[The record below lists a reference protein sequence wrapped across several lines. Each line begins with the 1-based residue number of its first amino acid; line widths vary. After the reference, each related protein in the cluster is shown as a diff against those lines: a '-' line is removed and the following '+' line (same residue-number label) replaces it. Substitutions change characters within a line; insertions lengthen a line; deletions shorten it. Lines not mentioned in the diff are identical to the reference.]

1 MSVPWKELGLSR
13 FLAFDHH
20 EFLLFENGQ
29 PQPAVTVDPSE
40 GLPQVAYSP
49 EEVSE
54 AVIDLHLLSRTLLPT
69 LPEHSLSSLCAHF
82 GIRLETGEE
91 RGAIGHLFAALLVE
105 GLAMERDL
113 LSLLGQ
119 LLPGVT
125 GALLSSLV
133 PWGKVRKPPSKGEPS
148 EEPVLTAIGSVEE
161 VLGRDGLIGQ
171 GLVAFEDRPGQR
183 EMAKLVS
190 RTFEEG
196 GTSVVEAGSG
206 TGKTF
211 AYLIPALLNLR
222 SGKTVRLV
230 VSTRTKQLQEQLYTK
245 DLPFLVSR
253 LAPQLKVALL
263 KGRKNYLCLRRWQRV
278 LGELIEGLERDLLP
292 SLAPLASW
300 LFRTQTGDVEENSA
314 FLADPNGNTLWSR
327 LRNEPQHC
335 VGQDCAFLDDC
346 FSVAARRRAK
356 GADLIVVNHSLLLAD
371 LLADHGILGDYQVLI
386 VDEAHAL
393 EQVARHAMTSTLTP
407 GILDRFLTEIHPP
420 SRRRRGGWLARLP
433 LPHADRRVER
443 VRTTSQALRS
453 MNVRLF
459 TALAEVLPTERRDQ
473 FPLLEGLRP
482 QAARMQL
489 VLDELKTGMESI
501 GEALGDKEAQR
512 EADGLIAEAEVIS
525 SLLGGLFSSPAENT
539 VHWYE
544 RKDREIALHVSP
556 LEVATF
562 LKETLYPKLDGLVLT
577 SATLSL
583 GGEFT
588 YLRESLGLDA
598 APKKAVYSVVQTPFD
613 YDERMRIYY
622 TDFLPPVE
630 GPEEVYAKEIASF
643 MGEVA
648 EATHKKIL
656 ALFTS
661 YQLLQAVHE
670 RLAGDLMILAQGMDG
685 SLSKMVERFRN
696 SEGGAILLGT
706 DTFWEGV
713 DLPGEDLE
721 VLIIT
726 RLPFPVPTDPI
737 LSALAER
744 LANVGRDPFQGLF
757 VPLAILKLR
766 QGVGRLIRTK
776 SDRGAV
782 VLTDR
787 RILHKNYGPLFT
799 VSLPVAGRQSTSS
812 KDLLS
817 DLASWFGAS

>member
-1 MSVPWKELGLSR
+1 MSVPWKELGLTR
-13 FLAFDHH
+13 FLAIDVQGC
-20 EFLLFENGQ
+20 LLFENGT
-29 PQPAVTVDPSE
+29 PCPEGMADSSE
-40 GLPQVAYSP
+40 GLPQVAYFP
-49 EEVSE
+49 EKVSE

-69 LPEHSLSSLCAHF
+69 LPEHSLSSLCAHY
-82 GIRLETGEE
+82 GIRLEAGEE
-91 RGAIGHLFAALLVE
+91 RGAIGLVFAALIAE

-119 LLPGVT
+119 LLPGAT
-125 GALLSSLV
+125 GALLSGLV
-133 PWGKVRKPPSKGEPS
+133 PWGKVRRPPSKGVPS
-148 EEPVLTAIGSVEE
+148 EEPVLAPIGSVEE

-171 GLVAFEDRPGQR
+171 GLAAFEDRPGQR

-196 GTSVVEAGSG
+196 GTSVIEAGSG

-222 SGKTVRLV
+222 CCESARLV

-245 DLPFLVSR
+245 DLPFLVTR

-300 LFRTQTGDVEENSA
+300 LFRTQTGDIEDNCA
-314 FLADPNGNTLWSR
+314 FLADVNGNMLWSR
-327 LRNEPQHC
+327 LRDEPQHC
-335 VGQDCAFLDDC
+335 VGQDCAFFDDC
-346 FSVAARRRAK
+346 FSAAARRRAK
-356 GADLIVVNHSLLLAD
+356 GADLVVVNHSLLLAD

-393 EQVARHAMTSTLTP
+393 EQTARQAMTSTLTQ
-407 GILDRFLTEIHPP
+407 GTLDRLLTEIHPP
-420 SRRRRGGWLARLP
+420 SRRRGGGWLARLP
-433 LPHADRRVER
+433 FPHADRRVER
-443 VRTTSQALRS
+443 VRTASQALRG

-459 TALAEVLPTERRDQ
+459 TALAEVLPTERRDR
-473 FPLLEGLRP
+473 FPLLEDLRP

-489 VLDELKTGMESI
+489 ALDELKTGIESI
-501 GEALGDKEAQR
+501 GESLDDQETQR
-512 EADGLIAEAEVIS
+512 EADGLIAEAEAIA
-525 SLLGGLFSSPAENT
+525 SLLGGLFSPPAKDS

-544 RKDREIALHVSP
+544 RKDGEIALHVSP

-588 YLRESLGLDA
+588 YLRESLCLDA
-598 APKKAVYSVVQTPFD
+598 APKKNVYSVVQTPFD

-622 TDFLPPVE
+622 TDFLPPVD
-630 GPEEVYAKEIASF
+630 GPGEVYAREIASF
-643 MGEVA
+643 VGEVA

-656 ALFTS
+656 VLFTS
-661 YQLLQAVHE
+661 YQLLRAVHE
-670 RLAGDLMILAQGMDG
+670 RLVGDLVILAQGMDG
-685 SLSKMVERFRN
+685 SHSKMIERFRN

-713 DLPGEDLE
+713 DFPGETLE

-744 LANVGRDPFQGLF
+744 LESAGRDPFWDLF

-787 RILHKNYGPLFT
+787 RVLRKSYGPLFT
-799 VSLPVAGRQSTSS
+799 VSLPVAGRWSTSS